1 MNNYK
6 VSTALTC
13 QNLIGESCFWDSK
26 ENCLTWTDI
35 EGKTIWKLNQSNQSF
50 KYNLPDRAGFILPRK
65 KDGYI
70 IGFPKFIAISNQKFS
85 SFKKI
90 CDVETNIRET
100 RINDAKVDP
109 YGGIVFGTYNEDPD
123 KLNRKPIA
131 NLYRLAPDLSLTKLL
146 SNITVSNG
154 IEFSRKKNIM
164 FFADTPT
171 GLIQKF
177 EYTENFK
184 KLTKLKSNMIFKN
197 LGEPDG
203 AAMDINDNYWSARV
217 RGKCLICID
226 TKSETVIKK
235 INLPTK
241 TPTCLAFGGPGLE
254 TLYVTS
260 LKQQSIIE
268 NSDGN
273 LFKVQSGTKG
283 QKQLLCEI

>member
-6 VSTALTC
+6 VLTALTC
-13 QNLIGESCFWDSK
+13 QNLIGESCFWDPK

-131 NLYRLAPDLSLTKLL
+131 NLYRLAPDLSLTKIL

-154 IEFSRKKNIM
+154 IAFSRKKNIM

-177 EYTENFK
+177 EYTEDFK
-184 KLTKLKSNMIFKN
+184 KLTKLKSNMIFKD

-260 LKQQSIIE
+260 LKQQSIIK

-273 LFKVQSGTKG
+273 LFKIQSGTKG

>member
-6 VSTALTC
+6 VLTALTC
-13 QNLIGESCFWDSK
+13 QNLIGESCFWDPK

-90 CDVETNIRET
+90 CDVETNVRET

-154 IEFSRKKNIM
+154 IAFSRKKNIM

-177 EYTENFK
+177 EYTEDFK
-184 KLTKLKSNMIFKN
+184 KLTKLKSNMIFKD

-260 LKQQSIIE
+260 LKQQSIIK

-273 LFKVQSGTKG
+273 LFKIQSGTKG

>member
-6 VSTALTC
+6 VSTALKC
-13 QNLIGESCFWDSK
+13 QNIIGESCFWDPK

-90 CDVETNIRET
+90 CEVETNIRET

-154 IEFSRKKNIM
+154 IAFSRKKNIM

-184 KLTKLKSNMIFKN
+184 KLTKLKSNMIFKD

-226 TKSETVIKK
+226 TKRETVIKK

-241 TPTCLAFGGPGLE
+241 TPTCLAFGGPDLE

-283 QKQLLCEI
+283 LKQLLCEI

>member
-6 VSTALTC
+6 VSTALKC
-13 QNLIGESCFWDSK
+13 QNIIGESCFWDPK

-154 IEFSRKKNIM
+154 IAFSRKKNIM

-184 KLTKLKSNMIFKN
+184 KLTKLKSNMIFKD

-241 TPTCLAFGGPGLE
+241 TPTCLAFGGPGLKI
-254 TLYVTS
+254 LYVTS

-273 LFKVQSGTKG
+273 LFKIQSGTKG
-283 QKQLLCEI
+283 LKQLLCEI

>member
-6 VSTALTC
+6 VLTALTC
-13 QNLIGESCFWDSK
+13 QNLIGESCFWDPK

-154 IEFSRKKNIM
+154 IAFSRKKNIM

-184 KLTKLKSNMIFKN
+184 KLTKLKSNMIFKD

-260 LKQQSIIE
+260 LKQQSIIK

-273 LFKVQSGTKG
+273 LFKIQSGTKG

>member
-13 QNLIGESCFWDSK
+13 QNLIGESCFWDPK

-154 IEFSRKKNIM
+154 IAFSRKKNIM

-177 EYTENFK
+177 EYTEDFK
-184 KLTKLKSNMIFKN
+184 KLTKLKSNMIFKD

-260 LKQQSIIE
+260 LKQQSIIK

-273 LFKVQSGTKG
+273 LFKIQSGTKG

>member
-6 VSTALTC
+6 VLTALTC
-13 QNLIGESCFWDSK
+13 QNLIGESCFWDPK

-90 CDVETNIRET
+90 CEVETNIRET

-154 IEFSRKKNIM
+154 IAFSRKKNIM

-177 EYTENFK
+177 EYTEDFK
-184 KLTKLKSNMIFKN
+184 KLTKLKSNMIFKD

-241 TPTCLAFGGPGLE
+241 TPTCLAFGGPGLKI
-254 TLYVTS
+254 LYVTS

-273 LFKVQSGTKG
+273 LFKIQSGTKG
-283 QKQLLCEI
+283 LKQLLCEI

>member
-1 MNNYK
+1 M
-6 VSTALTC
+6 
-13 QNLIGESCFWDSK
+13 
-26 ENCLTWTDI
+26 
-35 EGKTIWKLNQSNQSF
+35 
-50 KYNLPDRAGFILPRK
+50 
-65 KDGYI
+65 
-70 IGFPKFIAISNQKFS
+70 
-85 SFKKI
+85 
-90 CDVETNIRET
+90 
-100 RINDAKVDP
+100 
-109 YGGIVFGTYNEDPD
+109 FGTYNEDPD

-154 IEFSRKKNIM
+154 IAFSRKKNIM

-177 EYTENFK
+177 EYTEDFK
-184 KLTKLKSNMIFKN
+184 KLTKLKSNMIFKD

-254 TLYVTS
+254 ILYVTS
-260 LKQQSIIE
+260 LKQQSIIK

-273 LFKVQSGTKG
+273 LFKIQSGTKG

>member
-13 QNLIGESCFWDSK
+13 QNLIGESCFWDPK

-184 KLTKLKSNMIFKN
+184 KLTKLKSNMIFKD

-254 TLYVTS
+254 ILYVTS
-260 LKQQSIIE
+260 LKQQSIIK

-273 LFKVQSGTKG
+273 LFKIQSGTKG
-283 QKQLLCEI
+283 LKQLLCEI

>member
-6 VSTALTC
+6 VSTALKC
-13 QNLIGESCFWDSK
+13 QNIIGESCFWDPK

-184 KLTKLKSNMIFKN
+184 KLTKLKSNMIFKD

-260 LKQQSIIE
+260 LKQQSIIK

-273 LFKVQSGTKG
+273 LFKIQSGTKG

>member
-26 ENCLTWTDI
+26 ENCLIWTDI

-154 IEFSRKKNIM
+154 IAFSRKKNIM

-184 KLTKLKSNMIFKN
+184 KLTKLKSNMIFKD

-260 LKQQSIIE
+260 LKQQSIIK

-273 LFKVQSGTKG
+273 LFKIQSGTKG

>member
-13 QNLIGESCFWDSK
+13 QNLIGESCFWDLK
-26 ENCLTWTDI
+26 ENCLIWTDI

-154 IEFSRKKNIM
+154 IAFSRKKNIM

-184 KLTKLKSNMIFKN
+184 KLTKLKSNMIFKD

-226 TKSETVIKK
+226 TESETVIKK

-254 TLYVTS
+254 ILYVTS
-260 LKQQSIIE
+260 LKQQSIIK

-273 LFKVQSGTKG
+273 LFKIQSGTKG
-283 QKQLLCEI
+283 LKQLLCEI

>member
-6 VSTALTC
+6 VLTALTC
-13 QNLIGESCFWDSK
+13 QNLIGESCFWDPK

-70 IGFPKFIAISNQKFS
+70 IGFPKFIAISNQEFS

-154 IEFSRKKNIM
+154 IAFSRKKNIM

-184 KLTKLKSNMIFKN
+184 KLTKLKSNMIFKD

-260 LKQQSIIE
+260 LKQQSIIK

-273 LFKVQSGTKG
+273 
-283 QKQLLCEI
+283 

>member
-6 VSTALTC
+6 VLTALTC
-13 QNLIGESCFWDSK
+13 QNLIGESCFWDPK

-154 IEFSRKKNIM
+154 IAFSRKKNIM

-177 EYTENFK
+177 EYTEDFK
-184 KLTKLKSNMIFKN
+184 KLTKLKSNMIFKD

-254 TLYVTS
+254 ILYVTS
-260 LKQQSIIE
+260 LKQQSIIK

-273 LFKVQSGTKG
+273 LFKIQSGTKG

>member
-6 VSTALTC
+6 VLTALTC
-13 QNLIGESCFWDSK
+13 QNLIGESCFWDPK

-184 KLTKLKSNMIFKN
+184 KLTKLKSNMIFKD

-260 LKQQSIIE
+260 LKQQSIIK

-273 LFKVQSGTKG
+273 LFKIQSGAKG

>member
-6 VSTALTC
+6 VLTALTC
-13 QNLIGESCFWDSK
+13 QNLIGESCFWDPK

-154 IEFSRKKNIM
+154 IAFSRKKNIM

-184 KLTKLKSNMIFKN
+184 KLTKLKSNMIFKD

-254 TLYVTS
+254 ILYVTS
-260 LKQQSIIE
+260 LKQQSIIK

-273 LFKVQSGTKG
+273 LFKIQSGTKG

>member
-6 VSTALTC
+6 VLTALTC
-13 QNLIGESCFWDSK
+13 QNLIGESCFWDPK

-154 IEFSRKKNIM
+154 IAFSRKKNIM

-184 KLTKLKSNMIFKN
+184 KLTKLKSNMIFKD

-241 TPTCLAFGGPGLE
+241 TPTCLAFGGPGLKI
-254 TLYVTS
+254 LYVTS

-273 LFKVQSGTKG
+273 LFKIQSGTKG
-283 QKQLLCEI
+283 LKQLLCEI

>member
-26 ENCLTWTDI
+26 ENCLIWTDI

-70 IGFPKFIAISNQKFS
+70 IGFPKFIAISNQEFS

-90 CDVETNIRET
+90 CDIETNIRET

-154 IEFSRKKNIM
+154 LAFSRKENIM

-184 KLTKLKSNMIFKN
+184 KLTELKSNMIFKD

-226 TKSETVIKK
+226 TKRETVIKK
-235 INLPTK
+235 INLPSK
-241 TPTCLAFGGPGLE
+241 TPTCLAFGGPDLK

-283 QKQLLCEI
+283 LKQLLCEI

>member
-26 ENCLTWTDI
+26 ENCLIWTDI

-154 IEFSRKKNIM
+154 IAFSRKKNIM

-177 EYTENFK
+177 EYTEDFK
-184 KLTKLKSNMIFKN
+184 KLTKLKSNMIFKD

-260 LKQQSIIE
+260 LKQQSIIK

-273 LFKVQSGTKG
+273 LFKIQSGTKG